1 MQTFQHYLFVLERS
15 YVCYYITC
23 MTVPRRLSLWPWF
36 INHFKKG
43 DYPAELAEDLQSYDE
58 IKFLCPE

>member
-1 MQTFQHYLFVLERS
+1 
-15 YVCYYITC
+15 

-58 IKFLCPE
+58 IKFLCPEWHGESF